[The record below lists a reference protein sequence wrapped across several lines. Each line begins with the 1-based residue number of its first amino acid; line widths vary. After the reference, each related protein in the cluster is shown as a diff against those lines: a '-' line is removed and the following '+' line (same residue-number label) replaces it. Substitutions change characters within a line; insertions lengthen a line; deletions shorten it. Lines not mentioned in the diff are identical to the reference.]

1 MATSYICEHS
11 AEFSI
16 VPYLKSFLEKEF
28 RYVVPISPWLSR
40 EFARKSKEVH
50 KNAEFQVLAVFPR
63 RPKTNEEKDIFV
75 TLNSE
80 IYTFRDISAKYGI
93 EVIAGCPLAT
103 DFWELATT
111 TRYVWFDVGHA
122 SNCEY
127 LIKVT
132 SPTAKGD
139 GFLSDEQ
146 ILDLVRKS
154 ALQSIGSLEE
164 FVREA
169 RSVQPHL
176 FFGSR
181 YKPVYFL
188 VRAY

>member
-16 VPYLKSFLEKEF
+16 VPYLKSLLEKEF
-28 RYVVPISPWLSR
+28 KYVVPISPWLSR

-50 KNAEFQVLAVFPR
+50 KNTEFQVLVVFPR
-63 RPKTNEEKDIFV
+63 RPKTNEENDIFV

-80 IYTFRDISAKYGI
+80 IYAFKDISVKYGI
-93 EVIAGCPLAT
+93 EAIAGCPLAT
-103 DFWELATT
+103 DFWELATS
-111 TRYVWFDVGHA
+111 TRYVWLDVGHP
-122 SNCEY
+122 SDHEY
-127 LIKVT
+127 LIKIT
-132 SPTAKGD
+132 SPTAKND
-139 GFLSDEQ
+139 VFLSDEQ

-154 ALQSIGSLEE
+154 AFQTIGSLEE

-169 RSVQPHL
+169 RSVQSHF

>member
-16 VPYLKSFLEKEF
+16 VPYLESLLEKEF
-28 RYVVPISPWLSR
+28 EYVVPISPWLSR

-50 KNAEFQVLAVFPR
+50 KNAEFQVLVVFPR

-80 IYTFRDISAKYGI
+80 IHAFKDISVKYGI
-93 EVIAGCPLAT
+93 EVIAGCPVAT
-103 DFWELATT
+103 DFWELATA
-111 TRYVWFDVGHA
+111 TRYVWFDVGHP
-122 SNCEY
+122 SNYEY
-127 LIKVT
+127 LISVT
-132 SPTAKGD
+132 SPTARND
-139 GFLSDEQ
+139 GLLSDEQ
-146 ILDLVRKS
+146 ILDMVRKS

-169 RSVQPHL
+169 RSVQPH
-176 FFGSR
+176 FFS
-181 YKPVYFL
+181 VVDINQFTSL
-188 VRAY
+188 